1 MRGFGLLHFNY
12 FLVCL
17 IWLVLRKTGVPFYCA
32 FRMQAIIEFS
42 PGKVVLL
49 DIDSIKN
56 AYRRYAPLYNLYF
69 GAILHPGRKRVI
81 EKMNCRAGDLVLEV
95 GVGTGLSLRLYDPSV
110 RVIGIDI
117 SPEMLERARILRER
131 DKLYNVCGLEE
142 MNAEQMTFP
151 DDTFDKVAAMYVV
164 SVVTDP
170 VRLVD
175 EMKRVCKP
183 GGELFIVNHFHR
195 PNSLIG
201 SFESLVAPLSGK
213 LGFHPD
219 FPLDSLVSKAKIQ
232 VTQTIPVNFF
242 GYWTLLR
249 ISNNK

>member
-1 MRGFGLLHFNY
+1 M
-12 FLVCL
+12 
-17 IWLVLRKTGVPFYCA
+17 
-32 FRMQAIIEFS
+32 
-42 PGKVVLL
+42 
-49 DIDSIKN
+49 DINAIKN

-69 GAILHPGRKRVI
+69 GALLHPGRKRVI
-81 EKMNCRAGDLVLEV
+81 EKMNCRPGDFVLEV

-131 DKLYNVCGLEE
+131 EKLYNVCGLEE

-164 SVVTDP
+164 SVVSDP
-170 VRLVD
+170 VRLVN
-175 EMKRVCKP
+175 EMRRVCKA

-195 PNSLIG
+195 PKSLAG
-201 SFESLVAPLSGK
+201 SFERLVAPLSGK

-219 FPLDSLVSKAKIQ
+219 FPLDSLVSRTQIKVI
-232 VTQTIPVNFF
+232 QTIPVNLF

-249 ISNNK
+249 ISNDK